1 MDRKIPSLLGLA
13 LTNLLSAQGWTAT
26 EVAQR
31 AGISKAT
38 MSRYQADGLP
48 RERLDELAT
57 LMGLDPADVEGAVLS
72 ACVLHP
78 EAPPGT
84 SPVEPAAEEHRVLS
98 RAAARAYL
106 DAYSGLRAGVR
117 RAKAEQALED
127 GRRKWLQLKPFTGD
141 DLRELLHAPVYDQ
154 WGLAVV
160 LCRESEKSAAD
171 RPPRALELAEAA
183 VHVARRV
190 PGPFGIRLQGSCTGY
205 LGNAQRV
212 CCQLDRSEESF
223 AQARSL
229 WREGEDDASLLSEAY
244 LLDMEA
250 SLRRDQRNFERAI
263 ELHEQAIEAA
273 GPHELG
279 SFLLNKSATLE
290 EKGAPEEALH
300 VLARARLEVD
310 GERQPRLRWVL
321 LFNEAASRCRMG
333 DARTAEGLIDEIRA
347 LAVRLRNAAD
357 LTRTLWLQSNIDAGL
372 GRREQA
378 ISGLEQVRRD
388 FEGLENPYDFGLA
401 SLDLALLLREE
412 GLFAEIE
419 ILAARMLEIFKAL
432 KIDREALS
440 SFILFQEAA
449 RNRNLTT
456 EMIEQLRKEI
466 AKARSSPGPRKDA

>member
-31 AGISKAT
+31 ARISKAT

-117 RAKAEQALED
+117 RTKAEQALED

-141 DLRELLHAPVYDQ
+141 DLRELLQAPVYDQ

-190 PGPFGIRLQGSCTGY
+190 PGPFGVRLQGSCTGY
-205 LGNAQRV
+205 LGNARRV

-223 AQARSL
+223 AQAWSL
-229 WREGEDDASLLSEAY
+229 WREGEDDAGLLSEAY
-244 LLDMEA
+244 LL
-250 SLRRDQRNFERAI
+250 
-263 ELHEQAIEAA
+263 EQAIEAA

-290 EKGAPEEALH
+290 EKGIPEEALQ
-300 VLARARLEVD
+300 VLAKAARVVD
-310 GERQPRLRWVL
+310 GERFPRQRCVL
-321 LFNEAASRCRMG
+321 QFNRAASLVRLGR
-333 DARTAEGLIDEIRA
+333 AAEAESLVPEVRA
-347 LAVRLRNAAD
+347 LAERLRNETD
-357 LTRTLWLQSNIDAGL
+357 LVKTVWLQANVDAGL
-372 GRREQA
+372 GRRERA
-378 ISGLEQVRRD
+378 IAGLEQVRRD
-388 FEGLENPYDFGLA
+388 FEDLENPYDYGLA
-401 SLDLALLLREE
+401 SLDLALIFREE
-412 GLFAEIE
+412 GLFVEIE
-419 ILAARMLEIFKAL
+419 ALAARMLEIFKAL
-432 KIDREALS
+432 KIDREALG
-440 SFILFQEAA
+440 SFILFREAA
-449 RNRNLTT
+449 RSRTLTM
-456 EMIEQLRKEI
+456 EMIERLRKEI
-466 AKARSSPGPRKDA
+466 AKARTSPGPRGEA